1 MIPRIASG
9 HADGWSWFEGWT
21 LLRSHVPAED
31 SMLYQMLQDV
41 RYAVRVLRKSPPFAI
56 VAAGS
61 LRCSPARS
69 TRWTRW
75 RRWRAG

>member
-1 MIPRIASG
+1 
-9 HADGWSWFEGWT
+9 
-21 LLRSHVPAED
+21 
-31 SMLYQMLQDV
+31 MLYQMLQDV

-61 LRCSPARS
+61 LRGSPARS